1 VDPDPEQ
8 SIPFDSPA
16 VLQTGPSS
24 GNISRNFILFL
35 LVQPS
40 DVLLCSYICS
50 YSYLRITAMIN
61 IALSRNIRH
70 VKTSFSSS
78 LLSYQLR
85 EASSVNTAIARGL
98 RKSKGV
104 GFRERDGG
112 SEKKGYGSRD
122 KNEGGVVRRTAE
134 PKGFQPR
141 QPQMSREGWP
151 GKPDRKDARR
161 SFTDTE
167 VRIYKGVKPVRTDA
181 QLARK
186 KPNPDGSSRNGG
198 YKSDRHER
206 MRNMFDAEHESRP
219 KEKAWDRPKSQ
230 GTRGFDGGS
239 SRRPQFGA
247 RGRDSDS
254 SFRDRGSKKFSN
266 VDSDGSS
273 NRPDSRT
280 TYPSLSFHKPK
291 SEKYQQGSDSTN
303 RSADRQK
310 ESKPGQEYHGSERE
324 SRFTNRSPES
334 KNGAPVSAD
343 RQRPPYSADRKFE
356 GRQPYSADRKPEGR
370 QPYSADRKPEGRQP
384 YSADR
389 KFEGRQRDTDSAAGY
404 TQRSPVKRFGSDADA
419 NESSG
424 PFTMGRGKVDTF
436 VKSDE
441 DSSTSRTRTV
451 KPVDTRLPISVP
463 YTTPASEFLYGT
475 SVVEAA
481 LKSRRIP
488 RRQHYKL
495 YIYTGENREA
505 VDRDA
510 NLERLARKNQVDIV
524 KINGDGLRLMDK
536 MSAGRPHNGYIL
548 EASPLPRL
556 PVTGLGE
563 VTTKDEQ
570 TGFEVAVD
578 YQSREDAAVN
588 GTSNF
593 VRIPKDRHGRKP
605 MVLFLDSIV
614 DPGNLG
620 GIIRT
625 ASFLG
630 VSAVAIATRNS
641 APFSPV
647 VLKASAGA
655 SENMA
660 LFSVSKPASFIQ
672 DSRLAG
678 WKTFAA
684 VAPSKSNESQGS
696 VTSMSTDDLF
706 DPLSEDPCIL
716 MLGGE
721 GDGLRQNMRSKA
733 DVELYIAGGG
743 RSHTVDSLNVS
754 VATGILCNAFLA
766 KSKTGSVLS
775 KDLEEAKESS
785 PHDFLF

>member
-1 VDPDPEQ
+1 
-8 SIPFDSPA
+8 
-16 VLQTGPSS
+16 
-24 GNISRNFILFL
+24 
-35 LVQPS
+35 
-40 DVLLCSYICS
+40 
-50 YSYLRITAMIN
+50 MIN

-70 VKTSFSSS
+70 VKTPFSSS
-78 LLSYQLR
+78 HLSYHLR

-104 GFRERDGG
+104 GFRERDGA
-112 SEKKGYGSRD
+112 SEKRGNGSRD
-122 KNEGGVVRRTAE
+122 RNEGGVVRRTAE
-134 PKGFQPR
+134 PKGFQPH

-161 SFTDTE
+161 GFTGTE
-167 VRIYKGVKPVRTDA
+167 VRIHKGVKPVRTDA

-198 YKSDRHER
+198 YKSDKHEM

-219 KEKAWDRPKSQ
+219 KERAWDRPKSQ

-239 SRRPQFGA
+239 SQRPQFGA
-247 RGRDSDS
+247 RARAPDS
-254 SFRDRGSKKFSN
+254 SFGDRGSNKFSN
-266 VDSDGSS
+266 ADSDVAS
-273 NRPDSRT
+273 NRPESRN
-280 TYPSLSFHKPK
+280 TYPSLSFRKPK
-291 SEKYQQGSDSTN
+291 FEKDQQGPDSTN
-303 RSADRQK
+303 RNADRQND
-310 ESKPGQEYHGSERE
+310 SKLGKGYNGRERE

-334 KNGAPVSAD
+334 KYGAPESAD
-343 RQRPPYSADRKFE
+343 RQ
-356 GRQPYSADRKPEGR
+356 RQPYSADRKF
-370 QPYSADRKPEGRQP
+370 EGRQP

-389 KFEGRQRDTDSAAGY
+389 KFEGRQRDTDSAGGY
-404 TQRSPVKRFGSDADA
+404 TKRSPESKNGAPDSADRQRQPYSADRKFEGRQRDTDSAGGYTPRTPVKRFGSDADV

-424 PFTMGRGKVDTF
+424 PFTMRRGKDDTF

-441 DSSTSRTRTV
+441 ESSTSRTRPS
-451 KPVDTRLPISVP
+451 KPVDTRVPISVP

-524 KINGDGLRLMDK
+524 KVNGDGLRLMDK

-556 PVTGLGE
+556 PVTSLGE
-563 VTTKDEQ
+563 ITTKDEQ

-605 MVLFLDSIV
+605 LVLFLDSIV

-660 LFSVSKPASFIQ
+660 LFSVSKPAGFIQ

-684 VAPSKSNESQGS
+684 VAPSKSNDSQGS

-721 GDGLRQNMRSKA
+721 GEGLRQNMRSKA

-754 VATGILCNAFLA
+754 VATGILCNAFLS
-766 KSKTGSVLS
+766 KSKTESILS
-775 KDLEEAKESS
+775 KDQEEPKESS
-785 PHDFLF
+785 SNDFLF

>member
-1 VDPDPEQ
+1 
-8 SIPFDSPA
+8 
-16 VLQTGPSS
+16 
-24 GNISRNFILFL
+24 
-35 LVQPS
+35 
-40 DVLLCSYICS
+40 
-50 YSYLRITAMIN
+50 MIN

-70 VKTSFSSS
+70 VNTPFSSS
-78 LLSYQLR
+78 HLSYHLR
-85 EASSVNTAIARGL
+85 KASSVNTAIARGL

-104 GFRERDGG
+104 GFRERDGA

-122 KNEGGVVRRTAE
+122 KHEGGVVRRTAE
-134 PKGFQPR
+134 PRGFQPH
-141 QPQMSREGWP
+141 QPLMSREGWP

-161 SFTDTE
+161 GFTGTE
-167 VRIYKGVKPVRTDA
+167 VRIHKGVKPIKTDA

-198 YKSDRHER
+198 YKSDRHEM
-206 MRNMFDAEHESRP
+206 MRNMFDAEQESRP
-219 KEKAWDRPKSQ
+219 KERVWDRPKSQ

-247 RGRDSDS
+247 RGRAPDSSS
-254 SFRDRGSKKFSN
+254 SFRDRGSNKFSN
-266 VDSDGSS
+266 AEFDGAS

-280 TYPSLSFHKPK
+280 TYPSLSFRNPKP
-291 SEKYQQGSDSTN
+291 EKHQQGPDYTN
-303 RSADRQK
+303 RNADRKK
-310 ESKPGQEYHGSERE
+310 ESSSRKEYNGRERE
-324 SRFTNRSPES
+324 SRSTNRSPES
-334 KNGAPVSAD
+334 KNRAPDSAD
-343 RQRPPYSADRKFE
+343 RQ
-356 GRQPYSADRKPEGR
+356 
-370 QPYSADRKPEGRQP
+370 RQP

-389 KFEGRQRDTDSAAGY
+389 KFEGRQRDSDSAGGY

-419 NESSG
+419 TESSG
-424 PFTMGRGKVDTF
+424 PFTMRRGQGDTS
-436 VKSDE
+436 VKSDQ
-441 DSSTSRTRTV
+441 DSSTGRTRSV
-451 KPVDTRLPISVP
+451 KPVDTRVPISVP

-524 KINGDGLRLMDK
+524 KVNGDGLRLMDK

-556 PVTGLGE
+556 PVTSLGE
-563 VTTKDEQ
+563 LTTKDEQ
-570 TGFEVAVD
+570 TGFEVTVD

-605 MVLFLDSIV
+605 LVLFLDSIV

-660 LFSVSKPASFIQ
+660 LFSVSKPAGFIQ

-684 VAPSKSNESQGS
+684 VAPSKSNGSQGS
-696 VTSMSTDDLF
+696 ITSMSTDELF

-754 VATGILCNAFLA
+754 VATGILCNAFLSKS
-766 KSKTGSVLS
+766 KSKTESVLS
-775 KDLEEAKESS
+775 KDQKEAEESS
-785 PHDFLF
+785 SDDFLF